1 MPNTKLFTSDIEV
14 TFCDA
19 AFNLFEFDACVNADK
34 PNPVYHKHAYYE
46 VHLGVGRDCVF
57 TSQHCELSLK
67 RGTLIIIP
75 PGEYHYTLPHDQM
88 TEMLV
93 LKLTI
98 SKIDHHEHIYDHII
112 RRLNEVTLSLL
123 PASHALMRS
132 ATGLMQIQIKTP
144 QDACRA
150 KIAAYQMVYDFLE
163 TLRIFDEPVQS
174 DTCRNKSGMD
184 LVVLEELVNTG
195 NYTLNEIAALLGYSE
210 KQTYRMILKI
220 YGMPFRELRKHRM
233 LEHTKKLLTDDPD
246 LPVAEAARIVGFKT
260 TSAFYKAFREVEG
273 CTPAKY
279 KEKVNKGAK
288 QNE

>member
-1 MPNTKLFTSDIEV
+1 MPNTKLFTSDVEV

-34 PNPVYHKHAYYE
+34 PNPVYHKHAYHE
-46 VHLGVGRDCVF
+46 VHLGVGKDCVF
-57 TSQHCELSLK
+57 TSQHCELSLQ

-93 LKLTI
+93 FKLTI
-98 SKIDHHEHIYDHII
+98 SKIDHHEHIYDRIMK
-112 RRLNEVTLSLL
+112 RLNEVKLTLIPSN
-123 PASHALMRS
+123 HALMRS
-132 ATGLMQIQIKTP
+132 ATGLMQMHAKTP
-144 QDACRA
+144 QDTCQI
-150 KIAAYQMVYDFLE
+150 KIAAYQMVYDLLE
-163 TLRIFDEPVQS
+163 NLQIFKEPIPV
-174 DTCRNKSGMD
+174 DTHRNKSGMD
-184 LVVLEELVNTG
+184 LIVLEELVNTG
-195 NYTLNEIAALLGYSE
+195 NYTLTEIAGLLGYSE

-233 LEHTKKLLTDDPD
+233 LEHTKKLLADNPE

-279 KEKVNKGAK
+279 REKNK
-288 QNE
+288 